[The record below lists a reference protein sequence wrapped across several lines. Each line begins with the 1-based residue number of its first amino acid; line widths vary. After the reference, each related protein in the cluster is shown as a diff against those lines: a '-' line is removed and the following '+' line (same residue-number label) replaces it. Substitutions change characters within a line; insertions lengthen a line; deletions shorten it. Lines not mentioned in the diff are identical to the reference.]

1 MNRALTE
8 AFMTHLD
15 DWLVILTRHKTAIS
29 ENKDLWMK
37 QDKQIKQIGMD
48 DRA

>member
-1 MNRALTE
+1 
-8 AFMTHLD
+8 MTHLD
-15 DWLVILTRHKTAIS
+15 DWLVILTTEVRLKTAIS

-37 QDKQIKQIGMD
+37 QDKHIKQIGMD